1 LGWLFPKGT
10 ARPSLIAHCPV
21 HADAMV
27 HRNINGRS
35 DMKTQI
41 LDSEEVTDAEL
52 DSATGG
58 M

>member
-1 LGWLFPKGT
+1 
-10 ARPSLIAHCPV
+10 
-21 HADAMV
+21 MV